1 MHLIQ
6 RGGRRRRRLPGQ
18 SLHDGRCAVKE
29 DEFKGYTVAYGRD
42 ETQFPVYLFG
52 VLSAIMLAA
61 GLYTLH
67 TIWFALGFAFAG
79 FAFYNFPLLE
89 TGRPVV
95 GANEY
100 GIFIQGFG
108 IIRWSAVGN
117 VELVPIAV
125 RILTIHELQIAL
137 KSPLGKALISDWR
150 RASWWRQ
157 LMRLP
162 WSMTHQNVI
171 RINLEPFDQPP
182 EEVHRTIVRM
192 WKHYRS

>member
-1 MHLIQ
+1 M
-6 RGGRRRRRLPGQ
+6 
-18 SLHDGRCAVKE
+18 KE
-29 DEFKGYTVAYGRD
+29 DDFKGYTVAYGRD
-42 ETQFPVYLFG
+42 ETQFPAYLFG

-61 GLYTLH
+61 GIYTLQ
-67 TIWFALGFAFAG
+67 TIWFALGIAFGG

-89 TGRPVV
+89 TGRPVI

-108 IIRWSAVGN
+108 IIRWSAVDK
-117 VELVPIAV
+117 VALVPIAV
-125 RILTIHELQIAL
+125 RVLTIHELQIGL
-137 KSPLGKALISDWR
+137 KAPLGKALISDWR
-150 RASWWRQ
+150 RQAWWRQ

-162 WSMTHQNVI
+162 WSMTHQNII

-182 EEVHRTIVRM
+182 EEIHRTVERM